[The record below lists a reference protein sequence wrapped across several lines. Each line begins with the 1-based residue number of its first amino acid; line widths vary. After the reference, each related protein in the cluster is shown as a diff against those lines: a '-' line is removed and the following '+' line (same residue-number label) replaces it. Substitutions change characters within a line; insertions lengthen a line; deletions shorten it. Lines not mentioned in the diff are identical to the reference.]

1 MSEAFEVIKAIEFG
15 YQYQVNCELTP
26 EQCKR
31 ILDWIEKWHKC
42 QSLACKQEARIA
54 ELEELDKNL
63 CETIEQ
69 MRYTIVSLS
78 AGESVKF
85 DLHCSKCGKE
95 TKILHPVAIEGEYE
109 FELKQRIT
117 ELEERI
123 KELYAD
129 NEAGKSIILT
139 L

>member
-1 MSEAFEVIKAIEFG
+1 MS
-15 YQYQVNCELTP
+15 T
-26 EQCKR
+26 
-31 ILDWIEKWHKC
+31 
-42 QSLACKQEARIA
+42 
-54 ELEELDKNL
+54 ELEELNKNL

-109 FELKQRIT
+109 FELKQRIA

-123 KELYAD
+123 NKANTILIDYMGQW
-129 NEAGKSIILT
+129 AGVCDIYLPENMLPIYNTVSILRGEE
-139 L
+139 